1 MEGKLE
7 AARVLPDVDA
17 HAAIG
22 LQRARAHRERL
33 ALSGEP
39 RGSGKAASSG
49 GGVCEVVWCRSAV
62 LSLSFFCAGRGRAAA
77 VGTEGVEA
85 AHGGAPSP

>member
-1 MEGKLE
+1 M
-7 AARVLPDVDA
+7 LPDVDA

-49 GGVCEVVWCRSAV
+49 GGAGGGGWCRSAV
-62 LSLSFFCAGRGRAAA
+62 LSLSFFVLG
-77 VGTEGVEA
+77 VGGLPPSALSGVEA